1 MNCRPIIGNDDGIT
15 FLGNT
20 SETVVDEKLVREQS
34 ARASSGRHTT
44 IASACSCKFVDPEGT
59 REVVRGKPTI

>member
-20 SETVVDEKLVREQS
+20 SETVVDEKLVREHHPDVIRPSQVHV
-34 ARASSGRHTT
+34 RANSLTQKGHE
-44 IASACSCKFVDPEGT
+44 K
-59 REVVRGKPTI
+59 